1 MSQEVANLIIDLAE
15 TQHGVVSYAQ
25 LLDLGLS
32 ADAIAER
39 ARAGWLHRIHKGV
52 YAVGRRELTL
62 RGRWMAA
69 ILAVGSTALLSHRHG
84 GMLRDLC
91 SPGSGPIHVTVPGGG
106 GRLHRRGI
114 TVHRSTTL
122 SPRPPEVI
130 DSIPV
135 TAVGRTLID
144 IAAMSPRRVVERAFD
159 EAERQRLLDL
169 AELQSELAANGHR
182 RGTGTVR
189 AILAEHLVGSTLT
202 RNELEEAFLACCAR
216 AGVPMP
222 EEVNADIV
230 LPDGGPPVQ
239 GDFTWWTRRLVI
251 ETDGFASHATRRG
264 MTRDRQKARRLRR
277 AGWQV
282 ESFTWD
288 EVMLQPRA
296 VEVELPSFF

>member
-1 MSQEVANLIIDLAE
+1 
-15 TQHGVVSYAQ
+15 VSYAQ

-32 ADAIAER
+32 ADAVAER

-69 ILAVGSTALLSHRHG
+69 TLAVGHGTLLSHRDAG
-84 GMLRDLC
+84 ALRNLC
-91 SPGSGPIHVTVPGGG
+91 SPGSGPIHVTVPGDG
-106 GRLHRRGI
+106 GRLHRKGI
-114 TVHRSTTL
+114 TVHRSATL
-122 SPRPPEVI
+122 APRPPEAI
-130 DSIPV
+130 DAIPV
-135 TAVGRTLID
+135 TGVGRTLID
-144 IAAMSPRRVVERAFD
+144 IASVSSRRVVERAFD
-159 EAERQRLLDL
+159 EAEQQRILDL
-169 AELQSELAANGHR
+169 KDLQHELAISARR
-182 RGTGTVR
+182 RGTGATR

-202 RNELEEAFLACCAR
+202 RNKLEEAFLACCAR

-230 LPDGGPPVQ
+230 LSDGGPPVQ

-251 ETDGFASHATRRG
+251 ETDGFASHSTRRG

-277 AGWQV
+277 AGWRV
-282 ESFTWD
+282 EGFTWD

-296 VEVELPSFF
+296 VEAELPSFFF